1 MSPFPISNFNW
12 NWQHW
17 HWQHFHIGNIL
28 RVILIYI
35 PVYSAGGGLAY
46 NFIVHKSQLFT
57 NATIATNTN

>member
-1 MSPFPISNFNW
+1 MLPIPISNFNW

-35 PVYSAGGGLAY
+35 PALIAGGGLSTT
-46 NFIVHKSQLFT
+46 IVPEEHTPPST
-57 NATIATNTN
+57 A